1 MIILFLYR
9 GNCVGWIIHVQPGQI
24 CGLGTQCH
32 FLYSTNKDVIIK
44 FISVAV
50 SLDKTTRVEDWPG
63 AFNGC
68 TDCKQVHA
76 SSNLEELLLHLTS
89 KERTQ

>member
-1 MIILFLYR
+1 MSSLAKFVDWAHNATFYI
-9 GNCVGWIIHVQPGQI
+9 Q
-24 CGLGTQCH
+24 
-32 FLYSTNKDVIIK
+32 SDSNKDVIIK

-50 SLDKTTRVEDWPG
+50 SLDKTARVEDWPG

-89 KERTQ
+89 KEHPRNSVSCV